1 MKTPSSSSLLDL
13 MARPAL
19 LIADERVEHANPAAR
34 QMLGNHISGQDV
46 RLAIRN
52 PQILQLIQ
60 ARQSNYVRVR
70 GLSTKGSIWEATC
83 SIIEGDMQLLTLED
97 ISVQS
102 SIARS
107 HADFVANASHELR
120 TPLASIL
127 GYVETLADP
136 KAGGDSQVRDRF
148 LATIKT
154 EALRMEALVED
165 LMSLSRIEANK
176 HDAPSEKVDL
186 MVVCQLIASESKA
199 KVELVANATDA
210 VILGDT
216 AQISQAIRNLVDN
229 AIKYGG
235 AEKPVRLGLETAS
248 TGWAVIDVVD
258 EGEGISPEHLPRLTE
273 RFYRVD
279 DSRSRKVGG
288 TGLGLSIV
296 KHIVERHRG
305 RFDIRSRLGE
315 GTTASIMFPISNPEL

>member
-1 MKTPSSSSLLDL
+1 MTSPSNSSLLDL

-19 LIADERVEHANPAAR
+19 LISGDQVVHANPAAQ
-34 QMLGNHISGQDV
+34 QMLGAHITGQDI

-52 PQILQLIQ
+52 PDILSLIQ
-60 ARQSNYVRVR
+60 SHENGHVSVK
-70 GLSTKGSIWEATC
+70 GLSTKGSIWDATC
-83 SIIEGDMQLLTLED
+83 HMFDGGSQLLTLED
-97 ISVQS
+97 MSVQA
-102 SIARS
+102 SIARA

-136 KAGGDSQVRDRF
+136 TAGGDEKVRDRF
-148 LATIKT
+148 LSTIKA
-154 EALRMEALVED
+154 EAQRMEALVED

-176 HDAPSEKVDL
+176 HDAPSDKVDL
-186 MVVCQLIASESKA
+186 SKICALSASESKVRVLFESSA
-199 KVELVANATDA
+199 DNAT
-210 VILGDT
+210 ILGDST
-216 AQISQAIRNLVDN
+216 QIMQVMRNLVDN

-235 AEKPVRLGLETAS
+235 SEKPVRIGLETAS
-248 TGWAVIDVVD
+248 TGWAVIDVTD
-258 EGEGISPEHLPRLTE
+258 EGEGIAPEHLPRLTE

-296 KHIVERHRG
+296 KHIIERHRG
-305 RFDIRSRLGE
+305 RFDIRSRPGE
-315 GTTASIMFPISNPEL
+315 GTTASIMLPLAE

>member
-1 MKTPSSSSLLDL
+1 MTSPSNSSLLDL

-19 LIADERVEHANPAAR
+19 LISGDQVVHANPVAH
-34 QMLGNHISGQDV
+34 QMLGAHITGQDI

-52 PQILQLIQ
+52 PEILGLIQ
-60 ARQSNYVRVR
+60 SHENGHVSVK
-70 GLSTKGSIWEATC
+70 GLSTKGSIWDAVC
-83 SIIEGDMQLLTLED
+83 HLFDDGSQLLTLED
-97 ISVQS
+97 MSVQA
-102 SIARS
+102 SIARA

-136 KAGGDSQVRDRF
+136 KAGGDEKVRDRF
-148 LATIKT
+148 LSTIKA
-154 EALRMEALVED
+154 EAQRMEALVED

-176 HDAPSEKVDL
+176 HDAPSDKVDL
-186 MVVCQLIASESKA
+186 AQICQLAASESKA
-199 KVELVANATDA
+199 QALFESSANTAI
-210 VILGDT
+210 ILGDST
-216 AQISQAIRNLVDN
+216 QIIQVMRNLVDN

-235 AEKPVRLGLETAS
+235 GEKPVRIGLETTS
-248 TGWAVIDVVD
+248 TGWAVIDVTD
-258 EGEGISPEHLPRLTE
+258 EGEGIAPEHLPRLTE

-296 KHIVERHRG
+296 KHIIERHRG
-305 RFDIRSRLGE
+305 RFDIRSRPGE
-315 GTTASIMFPISNPEL
+315 GTTASIMLPLAE